1 MTRSGLRLVLA
12 AILVSVAASAAA
24 QGVPKVARVGIL
36 WSAPLDD
43 PTTVVTL
50 QAFRAGLADAG
61 YVEGRNLLLE
71 QRPAEGRLERFPA
84 LAADLVQ
91 GRVDV
96 ILASSPLSILAA
108 RAATSTIPVV
118 MVNGDPG
125 QFANLA
131 RPGGN
136 VTGLIAF
143 QAELAGKQMEL
154 LKEAVPAL
162 AKVALLRNPTQP
174 VHAAKQRQAETVAR
188 ALKVDV
194 FVVEAKTPDDFE
206 PAFAAM
212 VKEGAGGVV
221 VFADGMYYANRMRI
235 AALATRHGLP
245 SSFGSPGAA
254 DAGAMI
260 NYVPNGPDMFR
271 RAANYVARILKGA
284 PAGDLPI
291 EQPTRFDLSLNQ
303 STARALRITF
313 PQTLTVRADR
323 IIE

>member
-1 MTRSGLRLVLA
+1 MTRPGLRLVLA

-24 QGVPKVARVGIL
+24 QGVPKVARVGML
-36 WSAPLDD
+36 WSAAFDD
-43 PTTVVTL
+43 PTNAATL

-61 YVEGRNLLLE
+61 YVEGRNVILE
-71 QRPAEGRLERFPA
+71 HRHAEGHLERFPA
-84 LAADLVQ
+84 LTADLVQ
-91 GRVDV
+91 VRVDV
-96 ILASSPLSILAA
+96 IVASSPLSIRAA
-108 RAATSTIPVV
+108 RAATTTIPIV

-136 VTGLIAF
+136 VTGLTAF

-154 LKEAVPAL
+154 LKEAVPSL
-162 AKVALLRNPTQP
+162 GKVALLRNPTQP

-194 FVVEAKTPDDFE
+194 FVAEAKTPDDFE

-221 VFADGMYYANRMRI
+221 VFADGMYYANRARI
-235 AALATRHGLP
+235 AGLAVRHGLP
-245 SSFGSPGAA
+245 SAFGSPGAA

-260 NYVPNGPDMFR
+260 NYLPNGADTFR

-284 PAGDLPI
+284 AAGDLPI

-303 STARALRITF
+303 NTARALRITL
-313 PQTLTVRADR
+313 PQSLIVRADR
-323 IIE
+323 VIE